1 MILIPLFT
9 SWRHLNFVSNVMYE
23 NISVSSCVPN
33 SYFLQLVFLQFVF
46 DTCVIKCSK
55 SPWYPSLYSTSYQG
69 GGLTYS
75 DNIIFHRDY
84 AWAKFKERF
93 LFSWYGQE
101 EQVPSLDLTKTRT
114 LKFLWATQTDFH
126 ETFIRLHASSLKN
139 HGKMYSLGTAYNFST

>member
-1 MILIPLFT
+1 M
-9 SWRHLNFVSNVMYE
+9 SNVMYE

-69 GGLTYS
+69 GGLIYF
-75 DNIIFHRDY
+75 DNWIFQRDY
-84 AWAKFKERF
+84 AWANFKERF

-101 EQVPSLDLTKTRT
+101 EQVPSLDLTKTST
-114 LKFLWATQTDFH
+114 AKFLSATQTDRSCNC
-126 ETFIRLHASSLKN
+126 IHAFTQLN
-139 HGKMYSLGTAYNFST
+139 QGTAFMLKKQAILVNLKDNHLNYNLMTDRH